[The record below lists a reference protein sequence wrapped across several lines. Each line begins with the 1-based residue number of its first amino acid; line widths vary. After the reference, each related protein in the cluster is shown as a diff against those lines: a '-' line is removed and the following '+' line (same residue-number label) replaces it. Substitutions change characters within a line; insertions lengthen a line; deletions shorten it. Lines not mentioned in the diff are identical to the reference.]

1 MITSKHRHENKNQ
14 KGEKM
19 KKIAISALA
28 VVLACPAFAGQHSD
42 SSFTVMGLD
51 PYIGMRLGMGY
62 NNLNYAF
69 NGKKESA
76 EDMNFRGRVALG
88 LDVCDTV
95 RSEIE
100 WSIFSKTKDTKNFG
114 TIKDVKIQNKLQT
127 LMWNSYWEIG
137 GYQMI
142 RPFVGAGVGLAFA
155 EVSRHSD
162 ALPKAKDKETR
173 FSAMGTL
180 GMTFDW
186 QIFAVDVAARYNYV
200 DIKSGMHDFGGDIGV
215 RFMF

>member
-19 KKIAISALA
+19 KKLAVSALA
-28 VVLACPAFAGQHSD
+28 VVLACPAFAGQGKSD
-42 SSFTVMGLD
+42 YSINGWD
-51 PYIGMRLGMGY
+51 PYIGMRFGMGY
-62 NNLNYAF
+62 NNLNYSV
-69 NGKKESA
+69 NKKKESV
-76 EDMNFRGRVALG
+76 EDMDFRGRVALG
-88 LDVCDTV
+88 LDMCNAL

-100 WSIFSKTKDTKNFG
+100 WSIFSKTKDKKDFG
-114 TIKDVKIQNKLQT
+114 AVKDVKVENKLQT
-127 LMWNSYWEIG
+127 LLWNTYWEMG

-142 RPFVGAGVGLAFA
+142 RPFIGAGIGMAFSD
-155 EVSRHSD
+155 VSSRG
-162 ALPKAKDKETR
+162 PTVAKKSEKDTR
-173 FSAMGTL
+173 FSAMGTM

-186 QIFAVDVAARYNYV
+186 NVFAVDVAARYNYA